1 MSKQYKGILCVLAA
15 AFFFAIMNSCVH
27 AAGDLPAVQKA
38 FFRNIVAL
46 VCAFAVLKRS
56 GTPVRWKKEN
66 FWLLFTRAAAG
77 TIGVIC
83 NFYAVDHLVLS
94 DATMLNKMS
103 PFFAILFSFL
113 LLKENLKLYQ
123 IVAVIGSFVGSL
135 FIIKPT
141 FANMDLVPSVIGLI
155 GGLGAGV
162 AYTMV
167 RKLGMKGENGEKGPL
182 IVLFF
187 SGFSCLVTLP
197 YLVFF
202 YHPMQ
207 LQQILFLLLAGVA
220 GAGGQF
226 AITAAYTYAPAR
238 EISVYDYTQV
248 IFSALLGFF
257 LFGQLP
263 DRYSILGYVLICGM
277 GIYMF
282 MMTRREIKRHP
293 QA

>member
-1 MSKQYKGILCVLAA
+1 MTA
-15 AFFFAIMNSCVH
+15 AFCFSIMNACVR
-27 AAGDLPAVQKA
+27 AAGDLPAMQKA
-38 FFRNIVAL
+38 FFRNMVAL
-46 VCAFAVLKRS
+46 VCAYLVLKRS

-66 FWLLFTRAAAG
+66 FWLLFVRAAAG
-77 TIGVIC
+77 TVGVVC
-83 NFYAVDHLVLS
+83 NFYAIDHLVLS

-123 IVAVIGSFVGSL
+123 VIAVVGSFVGSL

-141 FANMDLVPSVIGLI
+141 FSNMDLGASLIGLL

-167 RKLGMKGENGEKGPL
+167 HKLGTKGDRVEKSPL

-187 SGFSCLVTLP
+187 SAFSCLVTLP
-197 YLVFF
+197 YLLLF
-202 YHPMQ
+202 YHPMDW
-207 LQQILFLLLAGVA
+207 QQILFLLLAGVA

-238 EISVYDYTQV
+238 DISVYDYTQV
-248 IFSALLGFF
+248 IFSAILGFF
-257 LFGQLP
+257 LFQQLP
-263 DRYSILGYVLICGM
+263 DRYSVLGYVLICGM
-277 GIYMF
+277 GVYMF
-282 MMTRREIKRHP
+282 LMTRRSVKQE
-293 QA
+293 QMG